1 MQYRI
6 KEYEKYE
13 EEEIFSLYQ
22 SVGWV
27 NYINNP
33 LMLKNAF
40 EHSLKIYAAYIDNK
54 VIGIIRIVG
63 DGYSV
68 ILIQDILVYPEYQ
81 REGIGTALLQHV
93 LEEYKNV
100 YQKHLLTDNTPK
112 TIQFYKSL
120 GFVIDADIECRA
132 FSKYY

>member
-1 MQYRI
+1 MQYII

-13 EEEIFSLYQ
+13 EEEILSLYQ

-120 GFVIDADIECRA
+120 GFVMDTDIECRA

>member
-1 MQYRI
+1 MQYII

-13 EEEIFSLYQ
+13 EKEILSLYQ

-120 GFVIDADIECRA
+120 GFLMDTDIECRA

>member
-1 MQYRI
+1 MQYII

-13 EEEIFSLYQ
+13 EEEILSLYQ

-100 YQKHLLTDNTPK
+100 YQKHLITDNTPK

-120 GFVIDADIECRA
+120 GFVMDTDIECRA

>member
-1 MQYRI
+1 MFHV
-6 KEYEKYE
+6 KHMK
-13 EEEIFSLYQ
+13 
-22 SVGWV
+22 
-27 NYINNP
+27 
-33 LMLKNAF
+33 F
-40 EHSLKIYAAYIDNK
+40 EHSLKIYSAYIDNK

-81 REGIGTALLQHV
+81 RKGIGTALLQHI

-120 GFVIDADIECRA
+120 GFVMDTDIECRT
-132 FSKYY
+132 FSKYF

>member
-1 MQYRI
+1 MQYII

-13 EEEIFSLYQ
+13 EEEILSLYQ

-120 GFVIDADIECRA
+120 GFVMDTDIECRA
-132 FSKYY
+132 FSKYF

>member
-1 MQYRI
+1 MQYII

-13 EEEIFSLYQ
+13 EEEILSLYQ

-81 REGIGTALLQHV
+81 RKGIGTALLQHV

-120 GFVIDADIECRA
+120 GFLMDTDIECRA

>member
-1 MQYRI
+1 MQYII

-13 EEEIFSLYQ
+13 EEEILSLYQ

-40 EHSLKIYAAYIDNK
+40 EHSLKIYAAYMDNK

-120 GFVIDADIECRA
+120 GFVMDTDIECRA
-132 FSKYY
+132 YSKYY

>member
-1 MQYRI
+1 MQYII

-13 EEEIFSLYQ
+13 EEEILSLYQ

-120 GFVIDADIECRA
+120 GFLMDTDIECRA
-132 FSKYY
+132 FSKYF

>member
-1 MQYRI
+1 MQYII

-13 EEEIFSLYQ
+13 EEEILSLYQ

-27 NYINNP
+27 NYINNS

-120 GFVIDADIECRA
+120 GFVMDTDIECRA
-132 FSKYY
+132 FSKYF

>member
-1 MQYRI
+1 MQYII

-13 EEEIFSLYQ
+13 EEEILSLYQ
-22 SVGWV
+22 SVGSV

-40 EHSLKIYAAYIDNK
+40 YHSLKIYAAYIDNK

-81 REGIGTALLQHV
+81 RKGIGTALLQHI

-100 YQKHLLTDNTPK
+100 YQKHSLTDNTPK

-120 GFVIDADIECRA
+120 GFVIDTDIECRT
-132 FSKYY
+132 FSKYF

>member
-1 MQYRI
+1 MQYII

-13 EEEIFSLYQ
+13 EEEILSLYQ

-100 YQKHLLTDNTPK
+100 YQKHLITDNTPK

-120 GFVIDADIECRA
+120 GFVMDTDIECRT
-132 FSKYY
+132 FSKYF

>member
-1 MQYRI
+1 MQYII

-13 EEEIFSLYQ
+13 EEEILSLYQ

-40 EHSLKIYAAYIDNK
+40 EHSLKIYASYIDNK

-120 GFVIDADIECRA
+120 GFVMDTDIECRA